1 MSVSSAKVQFVQ
13 PSAVKH
19 EEPQRTFVHVGT
31 PLMSFSMGEVS
42 ASGPFFTCR
51 AQQHVR
57 STPHLARLCRALTAG
72 QFKWLPSHTSHF
84 HLQLH
89 LEFALHCSLK
99 GTIRMK
105 KKNHYIFSSQLRADQ
120 MPGPPPPLP
129 PEGQLMCTPFLS
141 MHQ

>member
-1 MSVSSAKVQFVQ
+1 MCQVRKSTHEGVP

-19 EEPQRTFVHVGT
+19 DEQQRTFVHVGT

-42 ASGPFFTCR
+42 ASGPFFTCS

-57 STPHLARLCRALTAG
+57 SASHLARLCRALSAG
-72 QFKWLPSHTSHF
+72 QSKWLPSHTSHF
-84 HLQLH
+84 HLQPH
-89 LEFALHCSLK
+89 LEFALPCTLK

-105 KKNHYIFSSQLRADQ
+105 KKNYCIFSSQLRADQ
-120 MPGPPPPLP
+120 MPGSPSPLP

-141 MHQ
+141 M